1 MCVFAQIREEVEMS
15 SVSDRLRQRRKQLGL
30 TQHDLALLTGLSV
43 RFIHDVENGKP
54 TVQLDKVQT
63 LAEGLG
69 LSLELTL
76 RRPQSPLSSGDD
88 HD

>member
-1 MCVFAQIREEVEMS
+1 MSDFAHL
-15 SVSDRLRQRRKQLGL
+15 LRQRRKQLKL

-54 TVQLDKVQT
+54 SVQLDKVQA

-69 LSLELTL
+69 LTL
-76 RRPQSPLSSGDD
+76 DLALRTPPALAAHDD
-88 HD
+88 SHN

>member
-1 MCVFAQIREEVEMS
+1 MSDFAH
-15 SVSDRLRQRRKQLGL
+15 RLRQRRKQLKL

-54 TVQLDKVQT
+54 SVQLDKVQA

-69 LSLELTL
+69 LTL
-76 RRPQSPLSSGDD
+76 DLALRTPPARVVLDD
-88 HD
+88 SHN